1 MNNWKT
7 FKKIKIILERW
18 GESAPQGCPQYALLI
33 KKFFEFYFDQK
44 TVVKNMGR
52 NIFSPLLASR
62 GYMIV
67 AGTEASKKILD
78 ILETDIQTS
87 SDKERSEK

>member
-1 MNNWKT
+1 M
-7 FKKIKIILERW
+7 
-18 GESAPQGCPQYALLI
+18 LI

-44 TVVKNMGR
+44 TIVKNMGR

-62 GYMIV
+62 AYMIV

-78 ILETDIQTS
+78 ILETEIQTS
-87 SDKERSEK
+87 SGK